1 MHGINRIS
9 EAELTV
15 MEVLWASDEPVSTG
29 DILKKLSEQMG
40 WDRSTVRTLLKRLV
54 EKGAVSEKKLKVLSY
69 LPTVSEEEYRNTQ
82 TKKFLKRLY
91 GGSAKRLVASLV
103 QNDELKP
110 EDIEEL
116 RKFFNE
122 EGAGHE

>member
-1 MHGINRIS
+1 MQCRKKAESFKLFADCVRGGIP
-9 EAELTV
+9 EYT
-15 MEVLWASDEPVSTG
+15 DE
-29 DILKKLSEQMG
+29 
-40 WDRSTVRTLLKRLV
+40 
-54 EKGAVSEKKLKVLSY
+54 
-69 LPTVSEEEYRNTQ
+69 
-82 TKKFLKRLY
+82 KFLKRLY